1 MDKPRDPSKRA
12 AGPVESEH
20 GIPGINQ
27 TAALMV
33 NHIGTSVFQFFVADL
48 EMTTVSFNSAATAA
62 LAVLRHNDSTH
73 DKLQKIVTT
82 GMRISEAADNAAY
95 WSIATDM
102 RNTNKAT
109 STVIDALELGAA
121 LVDVSYQA
129 MEDLIDI
136 TSEIKTKI
144 VAMKEPGIDR
154 YKISAEIHEL
164 EKQFLS
170 TTESASFNGRNLLA
184 PGKLDY
190 TEETYTDANGKTLK
204 YIEMRPPAANLVFGG
219 IVASYTKGHVGI
231 INIHGDS
238 NLNVFG
244 PASYKNADGSI
255 SSVDGLVDT
264 PTADGMTGGV
274 THEDPAKTMAWLPT
288 FNGRTQIAFA
298 NGAQT
303 DDMFSASHMGEVPD
317 DLVEYATDLLLTRY
331 DDIHATL
338 TDRAAI
344 LGSLSMRIDMQTD
357 YNRTLSATITKGV
370 GRLVDADMS
379 DASTKLK
386 AIQSQVQLA
395 VQALNIANNA
405 PSLLMQLFQ

>member
-1 MDKPRDPSKRA
+1 MN
-12 AGPVESEH
+12 
-20 GIPGINQ
+20 I
-27 TAALMV
+27 
-33 NHIGTSVFQFFVADL
+33 
-48 EMTTVSFNSAATAA
+48 SFNSAATAA

-73 DKLQKIVTT
+73 DKMQNVVTT

-102 RNTNKAT
+102 RNTTKAT

-144 VAMKEPGIDR
+144 LAMKEPGVDR
-154 YKISAEIHEL
+154 YKVSSEIYEL

-184 PGKLDY
+184 PGNLNYSEKSYVDG
-190 TEETYTDANGKTLK
+190 NGKTLK
-204 YIEMRPPAANLVFGG
+204 YIEMGAPDAGTVFGG
-219 IVASYTKGHVGI
+219 IVSSYTKGRVGI
-231 INIHGDS
+231 INIYGNS

-244 PASYKNADGSI
+244 PASYKNENSAI
-255 SSVDGLVDT
+255 SAEAGLVDN
-264 PTADGMTGGV
+264 PQADGMTGGV
-274 THEDPAKTMAWLPT
+274 PHPDPAKTTAWLPA
-288 FNGRTQIAFA
+288 FNGRTQI
-298 NGAQT
+298 GLGT

-317 DLVEYATDLLLTRY
+317 GLVEIATDLLLKRH
-331 DDIHATL
+331 DDIHTTL
-338 TDRAAI
+338 TDRAAT
-344 LGSLSMRIDMQTD
+344 LGSLSMRIEMQTD
-357 YNRTLSATITKGV
+357 FNRTLTTTIQKGI

-386 AIQSQVQLA
+386 AIQAQVQLA

-405 PSLLMQLFQ
+405 PSLLMQLFR

>member
-1 MDKPRDPSKRA
+1 
-12 AGPVESEH
+12 
-20 GIPGINQ
+20 
-27 TAALMV
+27 
-33 NHIGTSVFQFFVADL
+33 
-48 EMTTVSFNSAATAA
+48 MTNMSFNSAATAA
-62 LAVLRHNDSTH
+62 LAILRHNDSTH
-73 DKLQKIVTT
+73 DKMQNVVTT

-102 RNTNKAT
+102 RNTTKAT

-136 TSEIKTKI
+136 TSEIKAKI
-144 VAMKEPGIDR
+144 MAMKEPGVDR
-154 YKISAEIHEL
+154 YKVSSEIYEL

-184 PGKLDY
+184 PGKLNY
-190 TEETYTDANGKTLK
+190 TEKTYVDGNGKTLK
-204 YIEMRPPAANLVFGG
+204 YIEMGAPDANIVFGG
-219 IVASYTKGHVGI
+219 IVSSYTKGKVGI
-231 INIHGDS
+231 INIYGDS

-244 PASYKNADGSI
+244 PANYKNETGGMTAEN
-255 SSVDGLVDT
+255 GLVDT
-264 PTADGMTGGV
+264 PQTDGLTGGV
-274 THEDPAKTMAWLPT
+274 AHEDPAKTMAWLPA

-317 DLVEYATDLLLTRY
+317 DLVGYATDLLLTRY
-331 DDIHATL
+331 DDIHTTL
-338 TDRAAI
+338 TDRAAT

-357 YNRTLSATITKGV
+357 FNKTLTTTIQKGV

-395 VQALNIANNA
+395 VQALNIANNS
-405 PSLLMQLFQ
+405 PSLLLQLFQ

>member
-1 MDKPRDPSKRA
+1 
-12 AGPVESEH
+12 
-20 GIPGINQ
+20 
-27 TAALMV
+27 
-33 NHIGTSVFQFFVADL
+33 
-48 EMTTVSFNSAATAA
+48 MTTVSFNSAATAA
-62 LAVLRHNDSTH
+62 LAILRHNDSTH
-73 DKLQKIVTT
+73 DKLQNIVTT

-136 TSEIKTKI
+136 TSEIKTRI
-144 VAMKEPGIDR
+144 LAMKEPGVDR
-154 YKISAEIHEL
+154 YKVSAEIYEL

-184 PGKLDY
+184 PGDLNY
-190 TEETYTDANGKTLK
+190 TEKTYTDGNGKTLK
-204 YIEMRPPAANLVFGG
+204 YIEMSPPDANLVFGG

-231 INIHGDS
+231 INIYGDS

-244 PASYKNADGSI
+244 PASYKNDGGSI
-255 SSVDGLVDT
+255 SAQNGLADN
-264 PTADGMTGGV
+264 PQADGMSSGV
-274 THEDPAKTMAWLPT
+274 AHQDPTKTTAWLPA

-317 DLVEYATDLLLTRY
+317 DLVEYATNLLLTRY
-331 DDIHATL
+331 DNIHTTL
-338 TDRAAI
+338 TDRAAT

-395 VQALNIANNA
+395 VQALNIANNS
-405 PSLLMQLFQ
+405 PSLLMQLFQN